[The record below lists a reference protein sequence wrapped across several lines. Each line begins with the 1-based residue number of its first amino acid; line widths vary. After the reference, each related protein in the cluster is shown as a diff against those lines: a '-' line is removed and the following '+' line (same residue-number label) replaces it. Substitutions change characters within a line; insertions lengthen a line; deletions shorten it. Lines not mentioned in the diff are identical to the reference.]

1 MTFRGVSPYAKRLL
15 SSAELAMLI
24 SSSIIKKSHINIL
37 NNKGPEIESCGTPNK
52 IASQE
57 P

>member
-15 SSAELAMLI
+15 SSAELAMLK

-37 NNKGPEIESCGTPNK
+37 NNKGPEIDSCGTPNK